1 MYTRRSKRKCPFGF
15 RNRPKVSLSILRTR
29 QWRHDRMSFE
39 PNLKKIVPFPR
50 TTSVSFR
57 RTILQISSFVAVQPW
72 PHLSYLLQRGREGE
86 GDGWPCNPHNFTVP
100 FRDNPESE
108 STGHRFKRFNIY
120 RILRYRSRFFDRG
133 FQGHPFKDDQT
144 RRTTTIANSSFS
156 RSALSR
162 DQSATGISTIRISP
176 RGGFLARS
184 FHRRS
189 STIARKWKQQQE
201 HERGEE
207 GVRIG
212 PFSFVAFS
220 FSFSL
225 FRVARSGEISFFS
238 SANSSEISS
247 IINRHSGIDRSS
259 FASFTR
265 LFRSCF
271 ILILFSALSIEK
283 WKNRRFGEAFSIV
296 SCASSRCCLVT
307 WITFSREATASR
319 VTNEN
324 KPRQPEGRGYVC

>member
-133 FQGHPFKDDQT
+133 FQGHPLVQRRSNSKNDHDRKQFFLSERSVSRPERDGDLDDPDLP
-144 RRTTTIANSSFS
+144 S
-156 RSALSR
+156 R
-162 DQSATGISTIRISP
+162 GISR
-176 RGGFLARS
+176 
-184 FHRRS
+184 
-189 STIARKWKQQQE
+189 
-201 HERGEE
+201 
-207 GVRIG
+207 
-212 PFSFVAFS
+212 
-220 FSFSL
+220 
-225 FRVARSGEISFFS
+225 
-238 SANSSEISS
+238 
-247 IINRHSGIDRSS
+247 
-259 FASFTR
+259 
-265 LFRSCF
+265 
-271 ILILFSALSIEK
+271 
-283 WKNRRFGEAFSIV
+283 SIV
-296 SCASSRCCLVT
+296 SPSIVDDRSKMKTTTRTWTRRGGRSHRAILVRRVFVFVFSLSRRTIRRDL
-307 WITFSREATASR
+307 FFFFREQLGDLFGRLSTATRGSIDHRSR
-319 VTNEN
+319 VLLACFDLVLFSSCFL
-324 KPRQPEGRGYVC
+324 PCR